1 MGEGTNT
8 TQPRAIERFT
18 IKRPRLTALLDDSR
32 ARILLLLAP
41 AGYGKTTLAREWIE
55 DREGAIWYAGGAAM
69 GDVAALA
76 VGVAQALTADDEV
89 ADRVR
94 ILAAR
99 GQPGATLAKAVAAA
113 APRDPGIVLV
123 IDDYHVIAESDA
135 ADAFISDLLGLT
147 EFRLLLTSRVRPV
160 WLTPRM
166 TVYGE
171 ATVLERDA
179 LAFTDEEAEA
189 VLGIGGK
196 KTPAAI
202 VSQAHGWPAVI
213 GLAAVRGSAN
223 GVAAGLKEEEL
234 YDYFAAD
241 IFGTT
246 TTAFRN
252 ALFLLA
258 LGGDASLEVGR
269 ELLGSEYRAIL
280 NEASDRGFLV
290 PLSNGSAT
298 FHPLLRQSL
307 LSRFGEP
314 DQPDVEGSVRRVV
327 ASLAE
332 GRHWDSCLTALQ
344 RFPYSDAVT
353 SVLSDALDDLLA
365 SGRIASL
372 KHWLELAAS
381 RGIDHGV
388 LMLAEAEIAL
398 RERDLA
404 RAQTLGESSA
414 RRLETGDLA
423 ARGHLVAARA
433 AHLREDA
440 QAVAPNCERALT
452 LTQNHDLR
460 FEAIRLAFV
469 HAYEHE
475 SGDLPNLLERLDDLH
490 DGGPDQALAVACARG
505 LTAASVGQLREAAR
519 AFELGAPLYSRV
531 RDPIRKTSFL
541 NCYSNVA
548 VSLSR
553 YEQVLQLAR
562 RLSEEAERNGLG
574 FALDHAVIQRVRAL
588 IGLRRLLEAQRLI
601 EELRRRE
608 TSLADHAATNA
619 VIQHVRLRVARGD
632 LCGARAILRH
642 DPPVT
647 LNPGIRGEFAAYR
660 GLVLASVGDIE
671 EAEEAIQA
679 AVATSSVVGA
689 KTLARLASAVVALH
703 RNADDRPAA
712 REALRYVLD
721 VGCFDAVITACR
733 AYPPLAKAG
742 AADATLARTLT
753 QAFVGSRDF
762 DLGRQAGVDMPREL
776 RRREVLSR
784 RERDV
789 YELLAQGRSNRDI
802 ARTLFISESTT
813 KVHVRHIYEKLGVRS
828 RAEAASAMQLGDPA
842 VST

>member
-8 TQPRAIERFT
+8 TQQRAIERFT
-18 IKRPRLTALLDDSR
+18 IKRPRLTALLDDSG

-55 DREGAIWYAGGAAM
+55 SREGAIWYTGGAAM

-76 VGVAQALTADDEV
+76 VGVAHALTADDEL

-123 IDDYHVIAESDA
+123 IDDYHYVAESDA
-135 ADAFISDLLGLT
+135 ADAFISELIGLT
-147 EFRLLLTSRVRPV
+147 EFRLLLTSRVRPS

-171 ATVLERDA
+171 ATVLDRDA

-189 VLGIGGK
+189 VLGIDGR
-196 KTPAAI
+196 KTPSAI

-223 GVAAGLKEEEL
+223 GLTAGLKEEEL
-234 YDYFAAD
+234 YEYFAAD

-246 TTAFRN
+246 TTSFRN

-258 LGGDASLEVGR
+258 LGGDESFEVGR
-269 ELLGSEYRAIL
+269 KLLGSEYRTIL
-280 NEASDRGFLV
+280 HEASERGFLG

-307 LSRFGEP
+307 LSHFGELGRP
-314 DQPDVEGSVRRVV
+314 EVEGSVRRVV
-327 ASLAE
+327 ACLTE

-344 RFPYSDAVT
+344 RFPYADAIT
-353 SVLSDALDDLLA
+353 SVLCEALDDLLN

-372 KHWLELAAS
+372 KHWLELAVS
-381 RGIDHGV
+381 RRIDHGV
-388 LMLAEAEIAL
+388 LMLVEAEIAL

-404 RAQTLGESSA
+404 RAQTLAESAA
-414 RRLETGDLA
+414 RQFENGDLA

-440 QAVAPNCERALT
+440 QAVAPNCERALV

-460 FEAIRLAFV
+460 FEAIRLAFA

-475 SGDLPNLLERLDDLH
+475 SGDLPALLERLDDLH
-490 DGGPDQALAVACARG
+490 DGGPDQALALACARG
-505 LTAASVGQLREAAR
+505 LTAVSVGQLREAAR
-519 AFELGAPLYSRV
+519 AFDLGAPLCSRV
-531 RDPIRKTSFL
+531 RDPIRKTTFL

-548 VSLSR
+548 VCLSR
-553 YEQVLQLAR
+553 YELALQLAG
-562 RLSEEAERNGLG
+562 RLGEEAERNGLG
-574 FALDHAVIQRVRAL
+574 FALDHAAVQRVRAL

-608 TSLADHAATNA
+608 ASLADHAATNA

-632 LCGARAILRH
+632 LDGARSILRY

-647 LNPGIRGEFAAYR
+647 LNPGLLGEFAAYR

-671 EAEEAIQA
+671 EADEAIQV
-679 AVATSSVVGA
+679 AVATRSVVGA
-689 KTLARLASAVVALH
+689 VTLARLASAVVVLH
-703 RNADDRPAA
+703 RNADDRGAA
-712 REALRYVLD
+712 REALRYVLE
-721 VGCFDAVITACR
+721 VGHVDAVITACR
-733 AYPPLAKAG
+733 AYPPLARAG
-742 AADATLARTLT
+742 AADVALARKLT
-753 QAFVGSRDF
+753 QAFVASRDF
-762 DLGRQAGVDMPREL
+762 DLGRQAGLGMPREL
-776 RRREVLSR
+776 RRNEVLSH
-784 RERDV
+784 REREV

-813 KVHVRHIYEKLGVRS
+813 KVHVRHIFEKLGVRS

-842 VST
+842 IST